1 MLRIVP
7 AGSRVKAVRL
17 IPGERRWNRRE
28 AREHSI
34 AEAAELCMKAAP
46 PAAEDVAATADEE
59 KETRLKVV

>member
-34 AEAAELCMKAAP
+34 AEAAE
-46 PAAEDVAATADEE
+46 DVAATADEE